1 MIYLLLSVV
10 LTAIFGVVAY
20 QKEAKAFSFAS
31 TVVAFVIFLIVSF
44 GALPVFNLW
53 SFTGIWW
60 LLLISSGLGLF
71 AYFFSFIDDYQAD
84 FNWWRITPLCV
95 VFVTFSGLGLRGCE
109 YFQPEKFCNMMPVD
123 TVSLA
128 EFKKDLFPT
137 TVKKMI
143 CVDEAIATKIAEE
156 LLDSDP
162 GLGSRVAVGNM
173 TMQPIS
179 GNFAI
184 NNDSVLSFDDAIIW
198 VAPLEHKSFFKWISN
213 DVTPGYVIVDA
224 TDASLTRRWIVTEL
238 NGKPLALRYVE
249 SGRLWEDIEFHIKMN
264 GYISRG
270 LTDHRFEID
279 NHGNP
284 HWVLTSYEPQIGFSA
299 AESKCAITV
308 DPQTGEIEEYL
319 ISEAPEWL
327 DRMQPENFV
336 YEQISWWG
344 EYQEGWWNSWVSQ
357 RNVQSPTPGMTLV
370 YSDSKSYWY
379 TGIQSSGNSES
390 SSGFMLVNTRDKS
403 ARYYKMNGVNERQA
417 QSIAEDIP
425 FAKTSGYM
433 ATKPVLYNLRG
444 IPSYFMILKGTSGN
458 AMGYAFVSVENR
470 SLFGAGTTPEE
481 AEQAYLSRIGISGD
495 IKAEDDG
502 VEKVSGKYSIK
513 DITLVGETFYIL
525 FNGLPNY
532 EFRAPNS
539 LSPELKWT
547 KPHHNVNVT
556 YGKGENKF
564 IPLLQFDNL
573 DINF

>member
-1 MIYLLLSVV
+1 MYYVLLSLI
-10 LTAIFGVVAY
+10 LTAIFGMVSFR
-20 QKEAKAFSFAS
+20 KEEKKFSFLL
-31 TVVAFVIFLIVSF
+31 TFVAFLFFLSINLLV
-44 GALPVFNLW
+44 LPVFNLW

-60 LLLISSGLGLF
+60 LLLLSSGVG
-71 AYFFSFIDDYQAD
+71 FFSHAVQTDYIQDINWWRGIPICIVSLIFCGLSMRGCQFYQAD
-84 FNWWRITPLCV
+84 
-95 VFVTFSGLGLRGCE
+95 
-109 YFQPEKFCNMMPVD
+109 KFCHMLQVD

-128 EFKKDLFPT
+128 EFKQDLFPT

-143 CVDEAIATKIAEE
+143 CVDEAIAQKVAEE

-162 GLGSRVAVGNM
+162 GLGSRVHVGNM
-173 TMQPIS
+173 TMQPIT
-179 GNFAI
+179 GKFKV
-184 NNDSVLSFDDAIIW
+184 NNDSILSFDDAIIW

-224 TDASLTRRWIVTEL
+224 TDATLTRRWIVTKL

-279 NHGNP
+279 NQGNP
-284 HWVLTSYEPQIGFSA
+284 YWVLTAYEPQIGFSA
-299 AESKCAITV
+299 AESKSAITV
-308 DPQTGEIEEYL
+308 NPQDGEIKEYSL
-319 ISEAPEWL
+319 AESPAWL
-327 DRMQPENFV
+327 DRMQPEDFV
-336 YEQISWWG
+336 YDQIGWWG
-344 EYQEGWWNSWVSQ
+344 EYQSGWWNSWFGQV
-357 RNVQSPTPGMTLV
+357 NVQSPTPGMTLV

-390 SSGFMLVNTRDKS
+390 SSGFMLVNTRDKF

-481 AEQAYLSRIGISGD
+481 AEKAYLSRIGISGD
-495 IKAEDDG
+495 IKSEDDN
-502 VEKVSGKYSIK
+502 VERVSGEYSVK
-513 DITLVGETFYIL
+513 DITLVGEMFYIL

-532 EFRAPNS
+532 EFRAPNG

-547 KPHHNVNVT
+547 KPYQKVKVT

-564 IPLLQFDNL
+564 IPLLEFDNL
-573 DINF
+573 NISF

>member
-1 MIYLLLSVV
+1 MAYLLLSVV
-10 LTAIFGVVAY
+10 LTAIFGVACY
-20 QKEAKAFSFAS
+20 QKEEKVFSLVLTSIAFF
-31 TVVAFVIFLIVSF
+31 IFLIASF
-44 GALPVFNLW
+44 ITLPVFNLW

-60 LLLISSGLGLF
+60 LLLLSGGMGFFVYLISSEDLSD
-71 AYFFSFIDDYQAD
+71 FS
-84 FNWWRITPLCV
+84 WWRITPFGV
-95 VFVTFSGLGLRGCE
+95 VFVVFSGLGMRGCE
-109 YFQPEKFCNMMPVD
+109 CYQSEKFCNMLAVD

-143 CVDEAIATKIAEE
+143 CVDEKIATKIAEE

-162 GLGSRVAVGNM
+162 GLGSRVEVGDM

-179 GNFAI
+179 GSFLI
-184 NNDSVLSFDDAIIW
+184 NNDSILSFDDAIIW

-224 TDASLTRRWIVTEL
+224 TDASLTRRWIITEL
-238 NGKPLALRYVE
+238 NGQPLSLRYVE

-279 NHGNP
+279 NQGNP
-284 HWVLTSYEPQIGFSA
+284 YWVLTAYESQIGFA
-299 AESKCAITV
+299 ASESKSAITV
-308 DPQTGEIEEYL
+308 NPQTGEIKEYSL
-319 ISEAPEWL
+319 AETPEWL
-327 DRMQPENFV
+327 DRMQPEDFV
-336 YEQISWWG
+336 YDQIGWWG
-344 EYQEGWWNSWVSQ
+344 EYQEGWWNSWLSQ

-370 YSDSKSYWY
+370 YSNGKSYWY

-390 SSGFMLVNTRDKS
+390 TSGFMLVNTRDKS

-417 QSIAEDIP
+417 QSIADDIP
-425 FAKTSGYM
+425 FAKTSGYT

-444 IPSYFMILKGTSGN
+444 IPSYFMILKGSSGN
-458 AMGYAFVSVENR
+458 AMGYAFVSVEKR

-495 IKAEDDG
+495 IKNEDDK
-502 VEKVSGKYSIK
+502 VEKVSGEYSIK

-525 FNGLPNY
+525 FNELPNY

-539 LSPELKWT
+539 MSPELKWT
-547 KPHHNVNVT
+547 KLNHRVKVT

-573 DINF
+573 YVKF